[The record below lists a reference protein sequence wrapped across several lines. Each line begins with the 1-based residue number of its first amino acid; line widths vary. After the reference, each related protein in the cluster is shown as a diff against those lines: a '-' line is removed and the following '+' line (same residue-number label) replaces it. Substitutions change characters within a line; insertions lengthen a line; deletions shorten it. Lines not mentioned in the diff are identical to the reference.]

1 MPANKLFIKL
11 RKLTGASLTLCR
23 EAAEKYPD
31 DEEKALE
38 YIKQKLQARAE
49 KFAGRE
55 TKNGIIEVYSHGQM
69 KNIGVMVEV
78 LCQTDFVAKNPE
90 FRKFAHELALQIASM
105 NPLYVSRED
114 IPEDQ
119 IESLKANYRE
129 ELETSG
135 KPAEVIDK
143 IIEGKLE
150 KWYKEVCLLEQEY
163 YRDPEKTISDLL
175 RELSGTLGENIKIS
189 RFIRWEI

>member
-1 MPANKLFIKL
+1 MPTTKLFIKL
-11 RKLTGASLTLCR
+11 RKLTGASLSLCR

-31 DEEKALE
+31 DEAKALE

-78 LCQTDFVAKNPE
+78 LCQTDFVAKNPD
-90 FRKFAHELALQIASM
+90 FRHFAHELALQIASM
-105 NPLYVSRED
+105 NPLYISRED
-114 IPEDQ
+114 VSEEQ
-119 IESLKANYRE
+119 VETLKASYRE
-129 ELETSG
+129 ELKDSG
-135 KPAEVIDK
+135 KPDQVIDK

-150 KWYKEVCLLEQEY
+150 KWYKESCLLEQEY
-163 YRDPEKTISDLL
+163 YRDPDKTIQDLL